1 MFIWITEFEE
11 KINMKT
17 LIIDRFEN
25 GYAICEDRNKS
36 FFGIELSELPKGV
49 KSGDVLDIDD
59 NGKIKINLEETQRR
73 KSRMQGKMQ
82 KLF

>member
-1 MFIWITEFEE
+1 
-11 KINMKT
+11 MKT

-25 GYAICEDRNKS
+25 GYAICEDKDKS
-36 FFGIELSELPKGV
+36 FFGIELSELPQGA

-59 NGKIKINLEETQRR
+59 NGKIKINVEETQRR
-73 KSRMQGKMQ
+73 KSRMQGKMK

>member
-1 MFIWITEFEE
+1 
-11 KINMKT
+11 MKT

-25 GYAICEDRNKS
+25 GYAICEDKDKS

-59 NGKIKINLEETQRR
+59 NSKIKINLEETQRR
-73 KSRMQGKMQ
+73 KSRMQGKMK

>member
-1 MFIWITEFEE
+1 
-11 KINMKT
+11 MKT

-25 GYAICEDRNKS
+25 GYAICEDKDKS
-36 FFGIELSELPKGV
+36 FFGIELSELPKGA

-59 NGKIKINLEETQRR
+59 NGKIKINAEETQRR
-73 KSRMQGKMQ
+73 RSRIQGKMK